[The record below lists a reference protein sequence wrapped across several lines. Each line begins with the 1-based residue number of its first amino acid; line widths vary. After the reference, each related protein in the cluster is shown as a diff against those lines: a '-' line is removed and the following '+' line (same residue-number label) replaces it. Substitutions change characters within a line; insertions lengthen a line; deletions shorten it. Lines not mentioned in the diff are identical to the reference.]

1 MPRVDFPPLIQ
12 RLVQQLRR
20 MPGIG
25 PRSAERIALW
35 MVRRKDARAEEI
47 AGAISNTVARIR
59 SCARCGF
66 FSEGEICAICAD
78 PERDSRRLC
87 VVEEPTDILSLER
100 SGVFRGLYHSLGGRL
115 SPLDHI
121 GPEDLR
127 IESLV
132 HRVKV
137 ERPEELIFALSLDV
151 EGEATLSYIAELI
164 KSEAVHITRIAQG
177 LPVGS
182 GVGSADEL
190 TLARAFAG
198 RIGLDQ

>member
-12 RLVQQLRR
+12 QLVQQLRR

-25 PRSAERIALW
+25 PRGAERIALW
-35 MVRRKDARAEEI
+35 IVQRKDARAEEI
-47 AGAISNTVARIR
+47 AEAITKTVAGIR
-59 SCARCGF
+59 FCARCGF
-66 FSEGEICAICAD
+66 FSEAELCAICSD

-100 SGVFRGLYHSLGGRL
+100 SGVFKGLYHSLGGRL
-115 SPLDHI
+115 SPLDHV

-132 HRVKV
+132 HRVRV

-151 EGEATLSYIAELI
+151 EGEATLSYLAELL
-164 KSEAVHITRIAQG
+164 KPEAVHITRIAQG

-182 GVGSADEL
+182 GVESADEL
-190 TLARAFAG
+190 TLARAFTG
-198 RIGLDQ
+198 RITFEY

>member
-1 MPRVDFPPLIQ
+1 MQRVDFPPLIQ
-12 RLVQQLRR
+12 ELIQQLRR

-35 MVRRKDARAEEI
+35 IVQRKDARAEQI
-47 AGAISNTVARIR
+47 AEAISKTVAGIR
-59 SCARCGF
+59 SCIRCGF
-66 FSEGEICAICAD
+66 FSEAELCVICSE

-132 HRVKV
+132 RRVK
-137 ERPEELIFALSLDV
+137 EELPEELIFALSLDV
-151 EGEATLSYIAELI
+151 EGEATLNYLGDLLKHEGVL
-164 KSEAVHITRIAQG
+164 ITRIAQG
-177 LPVGS
+177 LPA
-182 GVGSADEL
+182 GSALDSADQL
-190 TLARAFAG
+190 TLASAFTG
-198 RIGLDQ
+198 RTAFK